1 MKKQEIQK
9 VLERH
14 QIWLED
20 PQKGEHANL
29 NDEDLRDIDF
39 NGLNLRDAELIR
51 VDLREANLNGLIL
64 DDADLGSSDLRRA
77 NLSNTKL
84 IHADL
89 RSANLTDSKLI
100 GATLSAADLRGADLS
115 YADLSEANLY
125 GARIDGANFI
135 GTNLNNA
142 NLKSAELDGAN
153 FINANLS
160 KADLSKTTVIN
171 TIFNL
176 CVFKETNFN
185 SATLGNTAFSN
196 VDLSELLGLDSC
208 AHYIPSSV
216 DVTSL
221 LKSIKEIP
229 QVFLRGIGLPEIFID
244 YLPSFSEIPL
254 QYYSCFISYS
264 HVDDPFAQ
272 RLYDDLQSKGIRCWF
287 APKDLK
293 IGDKVRDKI
302 YEAIMLNDK
311 ILVIMSEESVNSN
324 WVEDEVNKAIS
335 EENRQNKSILF
346 PLRIDDHVMKTNK
359 SWAEKIRNDRHIG
372 DFRKWKELKEYEKS
386 FNRLLRDLKVK

>member
-1 MKKQEIQK
+1 
-9 VLERH
+9 
-14 QIWLED
+14 
-20 PQKGEHANL
+20 
-29 NDEDLRDIDF
+29 
-39 NGLNLRDAELIR
+39 ELIR

-64 DDADLGSSDLRRA
+64 DDADLGSSDLRQA

-89 RSANLTDSKLI
+89 RSANLADAKLK

-125 GARIDGANFI
+125 GARIDGVNFI
-135 GTNLNNA
+135 GTNLSNA

-196 VDLSELLGLDSC
+196 VDLSELQGLDSC

-221 LKSIKEIP
+221 LKSLKKIP

-244 YLPSFSEIPL
+244 YLPSLAEIPI

-264 HVDDPFAQ
+264 NKDVLFAQ
-272 RLYDDLQSKGIRCWF
+272 RLHNDLQNNGVRCWF
-287 APKDLK
+287 APEDMK
-293 IGDKVRDKI
+293 IGDKIRDTI
-302 YEAIMLNDK
+302 YEAIKIRDK
-311 ILVIMSEESVNSN
+311 LLVILSKDSINSDWLEEE
-324 WVEDEVNKAIS
+324 VEKALA
-335 EENRQNKSILF
+335 EEQETGRKILF
-346 PLRIDDHVMKTNK
+346 PIRIDDYVMETGK
-359 SWAEKIRNDRHIG
+359 AFVQKIKNNRHIG
-372 DFRKWKELKEYEKS
+372 DFTKWKEPEEYKKV
-386 FNRLLRDLKVK
+386 FDRLLRDLKVD